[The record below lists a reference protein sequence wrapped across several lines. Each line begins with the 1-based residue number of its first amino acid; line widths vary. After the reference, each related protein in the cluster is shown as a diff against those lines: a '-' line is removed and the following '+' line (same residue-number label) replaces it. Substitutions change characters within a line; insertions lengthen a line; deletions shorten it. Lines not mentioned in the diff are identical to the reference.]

1 MLRADHWSLPMDDN
15 DPFSTLT
22 TLPPEQRWRG
32 QTAPVPV
39 VVALIRRAHN
49 DGERLLLIRRAAG
62 PYAGHWALVGGKWD
76 FGETLAEAIVREVR
90 EETGL
95 ATALVAVR
103 GLVSERVTP
112 WSPAELAAH
121 FLLLVC
127 DLVVRG
133 GEAAEQ
139 SEGLVAWFDHAA
151 IDALHAAGNIIP
163 SDYAMIREFAA
174 ATGCA
179 PYVEVEMRATVGGA
193 AGSLSELLRF
203 RRHEHDD

>member
-1 MLRADHWSLPMDDN
+1 MDTN
-15 DPFSTLT
+15 DPFT
-22 TLPPEQRWRG
+22 TLPALPREQRWRG
-32 QTAPVPV
+32 QTAPAPV
-39 VVALIRRAHN
+39 VVALIRRAHD

-62 PYAGHWALVGGKWD
+62 PYSGHWALVGGKWD

-112 WSPAELAAH
+112 WSPAELGAH

-133 GEAAEQ
+133 GEATEQ

-179 PYVEVEMRATVGGA
+179 PYVEVEMRATVGAA
-193 AGSLSELLRF
+193 AGSLSEMLRF
-203 RRHEHDD
+203 RRHEHNG